1 MPFKD
6 DDGFT
11 LTCSVS
17 HIHTY
22 ITYDNINNKIHFPCP
37 MSMFVLH
44 TVSSLHGSQS
54 SQKHYKNVP
63 ISHE

>member
-6 DDGFT
+6 DNGFALT
-11 LTCSVS
+11 LSVA

-22 ITYDNINNKIHFPCP
+22 LTYNINNKIRFPCP

-44 TVSSLHGSQS
+44 TVS
-54 SQKHYKNVP
+54 
-63 ISHE
+63 